1 MKIRSIVGAAAL
13 SLLLTACGSTQS
25 ATTDAGAASPAES
38 ADTVLKVGASPVPHG
53 EILAYVKDNL
63 APAAGLKLEIVE
75 FTDYVQPNIQLS
87 EGQLAANFFQHKPY
101 LDDFNASKGTEL
113 SFVTPVHLEPLG
125 LYSKK
130 ATDLAALPSGATVAV
145 PNDATNLGRALKLLA
160 DNGTITLKEGA
171 GTAATER
178 DVTGNPKNLQ
188 FKPLEAAQLPRS
200 LDDVD
205 AAVINGNYAIEAG
218 LKPATEALVLE
229 KTEGNPYVNGLVVA
243 KGHEKD
249 ASIVTL
255 GKLLQD
261 QKVKDFIAQKYQ
273 GSVIA
278 AG

>member
-1 MKIRSIVGAAAL
+1 MKIRRIAGAVAL
-13 SLLLTACGSTQS
+13 SLLLAACGTSQS
-25 ATTDAGAASPAES
+25 ATTEKAES
-38 ADTVLKVGASPVPHG
+38 ADSVLKVGASPVPHA
-53 EILAYVKDNL
+53 EILNFVKQNL
-63 APAAGLKLEIVE
+63 APAAGLKLEVVE
-75 FTDYVQPNIQLS
+75 FTDYVQPNVQLD

-101 LDDFNASKGTEL
+101 LDDFNASKGTKL

-130 ATDLAALPSGATVAV
+130 LTSLAALPGGAAVAV

-160 DNGTITLKEGA
+160 DNGLVKLKDGV

-178 DVTGNPKNLQ
+178 DVTDNPKKLV

-218 LKPATEALVLE
+218 LKPASQALALE
-229 KTEGNPYVNGLVVA
+229 KTEGNPYVNGLVVRA
-243 KGHEKD
+243 GHEKD
-249 ASIVTL
+249 ANIVTL

-261 QKVKDFIAQKYQ
+261 QKVKDFIQQKYQ
-273 GSVIA
+273 GSVIPA
-278 AG
+278 Q

>member
-1 MKIRSIVGAAAL
+1 MKFRNIVGAIAL
-13 SLLLTACGSTQS
+13 ALLLAACGTSQG
-25 ATTDAGAASPAES
+25 ATGKTAES
-38 ADTVLKVGASPVPHG
+38 ADTVLKVGASPVPHA
-53 EILAYVKDNL
+53 EILNFVKQNL
-63 APAAGLKLEIVE
+63 APAAGLKLDIVE
-75 FTDYVQPNIQLS
+75 FTDYVQPNVQLS
-87 EGQLAANFFQHKPY
+87 EGQLDANFFQHKPY
-101 LDDFNASKGTEL
+101 LDDFNASKGTKL

-130 ATDLAALPSGATVAV
+130 VTALAALPQGGTVAV

-160 DNGTITLKEGA
+160 DNGVVKLKDGA

-178 DVTGNPKNLQ
+178 DVTDNPKKLV

-218 LKPATEALVLE
+218 LKPASQALVLE
-229 KTEGNPYVNGLVVA
+229 KAEGNPYANGLVVA
-243 KGHEKD
+243 AGHEKD
-249 ASIVTL
+249 ANIVTL

-261 QKVKDFIAQKYQ
+261 PKVKDFIKQKYA
-273 GSVIA
+273 GAVIA